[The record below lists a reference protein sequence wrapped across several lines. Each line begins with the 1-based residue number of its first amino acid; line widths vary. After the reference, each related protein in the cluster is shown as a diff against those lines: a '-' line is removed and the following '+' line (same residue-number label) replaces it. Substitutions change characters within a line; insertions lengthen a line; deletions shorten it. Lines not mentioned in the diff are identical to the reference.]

1 MFMST
6 VQYELTN
13 EFGSINVQDSYQQV
27 NVAATAVRN
36 DTLHQFAPHHVGHH
50 QAAALL
56 NFEDVKCLSQLFPL
70 AIHSCS
76 DLILTKEFYS
86 TCYLTNIIMLKHW
99 YPVQI
104 ITNQLLFGC
113 DILERSLSHKIK
125 VFVDCKNMY
134 LSLPTKQRLTNNC
147 KDKVEKVE
155 FKVSQYPPT
164 MTLTFRFFLQLQ

>member
-13 EFGSINVQDSYQQV
+13 EFGSIDVQDSNQQV
-27 NVAATAVRN
+27 NMAATAVRN
-36 DTLHQFAPHHVGHH
+36 DALHQFAPHRVGHH

-56 NFEDVKCLSQLFPL
+56 NFEDVKCLRQLFSL

-86 TCYLTNIIMLKHW
+86 TCYLTNIIMLNHW

-104 ITNQLLFGC
+104 LTNQLLFGC
-113 DILERSLSHKIK
+113 NIIEISLKHKIR
-125 VFVDCKNMY
+125 VLVDCKNIY
-134 LSLPTKQRLTNNC
+134 LSLPT
-147 KDKVEKVE
+147 
-155 FKVSQYPPT
+155 
-164 MTLTFRFFLQLQ
+164 